1 MDTQVKPIASEAAAG
16 PIMVN
21 GSNGRSMPEEKR
33 RLHEEYNRKDEEAKS
48 ARRNLNYERRA
59 EEKRLLV
66 DLEHKEAGTPKATQD
81 LAAERK
87 RRNSV
92 EKQTKGYE
100 KKREAEAKKE
110 KAGLDSERKRR
121 YAAEKKMRDADMKER
136 ETEDGA
142 QASMNKRLAQS
153 RQEQRDEV
161 GPPPDRKAGY
171 HIVRRGDDN
180 ENEEGGDDKEYSPFR
195 KFCGPAAILIIACII
210 ALSQLQLAFETVT
223 FGSLVLPK
231 RTGVISPTP
240 IYVHFAR
247 TKTAI

>member
-21 GSNGRSMPEEKR
+21 GSYGRSMPDEKK
-33 RLHEEYNRKDEEAKS
+33 RLHEEYDNSRKDEEAKS
-48 ARRNLNYERRA
+48 ARRNLNNERRA

-66 DLEHKEAGTPKATQD
+66 DLEHKESGAQKATQD

-92 EKQTKGYE
+92 EKPTKGDE

-136 ETEDGA
+136 ETEEGA

-161 GPPPDRKAGY
+161 GPPSDRKAGY
-171 HIVRRGDDN
+171 HIVRRGD

-223 FGSLVLPK
+223 CGCLVLPK
-231 RTGVISPTP
+231 RTGVSP